1 MEIYCDSAA
10 TTAIDPEVIETILPF
25 LTTNFGNP
33 SSSHWAG
40 RKVKEAVDASRQKIA
55 KLLNVMPQEIFFVSG
70 ATEGNNLALSESI
83 REYGLR
89 HAITSKIEHKA
100 VLEPLLKHERE
111 GDIEISYVKLD
122 KKGNVDLEHLERL
135 LAANPQSLVS
145 LMHGN
150 NEIGNLTDIQAI
162 SRLAKKYNAAF
173 HTDTT
178 QTIGKVQLNLAE
190 YPVDF
195 LVGSAHKF
203 HGPKGVGFIYI
214 NKRHKLKPRILGGGQ
229 EDGQRGGT
237 ENVIGIVG
245 LAKALEIAYR
255 DFDLIH
261 EHTLTLKRRLI
272 AQLENSEIGNIT
284 YNGESASEHK
294 SLSAIL
300 NVSFPCLH
308 IGSIVNNLDQL
319 GIAVSGGSACSNLG
333 NGGSHVIRSINHEAE
348 KENVRFSFSKFNTA
362 EEVDHIVETI
372 VKIYNADSTPS
383 ESGVLQQSF
392 TWIH

>member
-10 TTAIDPEVIETILPF
+10 TTAIDPEVIETLLPY

-40 RKVKEAVDASRQKIA
+40 RKVREVIDQSRQKIA
-55 KLLNVMPQEIFFVSG
+55 KLLNVTPEEIFFVSG

-83 REYGLR
+83 REYGLT

-100 VLEPLLKHERE
+100 VLEPLLKHKRE

-135 LAANPQSLVS
+135 LAANPQSLIS

-178 QTIGKVQLNLAE
+178 QTVGKLQLNLNE

-203 HGPKGVGFIYI
+203 HGPKGVGFVYI

-229 EDGQRGGT
+229 ENGQRGGT

-245 LAKALEIAYR
+245 MAKALEIAYR
-255 DFDLIH
+255 DFDLINKK
-261 EHTLTLKRRLI
+261 TLTLKRRFI
-272 AQLENSEIGNIT
+272 SELENSGIENIG
-284 YNGESASEHK
+284 YNGESRSETK
-294 SLSAIL
+294 SLGAIV
-300 NVSFPCLH
+300 NVSFPCLQS
-308 IGSIVNNLDQL
+308 GSLVSKLDQF

-333 NGGSHVIRSINHEAE
+333 NGGSHVIRAINSEAN

-362 EEVDHIVETI
+362 EEIDRIVQTI
-372 VKIYNADSTPS
+372 VSIYNADLIRS
-383 ESGVLQQSF
+383 EPKVLQESF